1 MNSDK
6 NNLKTEIVLGIL
18 VRFML
23 EFRIED
29 LIRFHDK
36 GKLKQVG
43 GPMNIGEYVKIR
55 VKRSGMYQQLRFT
68 LKIIDQPIGK
78 VKVLET
84 KKRVDLSE
92 LVRIADEYQLP
103 VKDKDNL
110 AVPTG
115 KKLIDY
121 LVE

>member
-36 GKLKQVG
+36 GKLEQ
-43 GPMNIGEYVKIR
+43 
-55 VKRSGMYQQLRFT
+55 
-68 LKIIDQPIGK
+68 K
-78 VKVLET
+78 VVL
-84 KKRVDLSE
+84 
-92 LVRIADEYQLP
+92 
-103 VKDKDNL
+103 
-110 AVPTG
+110 
-115 KKLIDY
+115 
-121 LVE
+121 